1 MLFRSGYFDKRSKD
15 LLFEVRL
22 PYSAGSYPHNENM
35 SNMSQYQN
43 IGTISN
49 RGFEIALSGE
59 IIKNKDWNWTVSADA
74 TTLKNKVIKLPGGKD
89 ILHGV
94 QKYSE
99 GHSAY
104 EFFTYHFAGV
114 DQMTGN
120 SLYDIADE
128 NVEAAE
134 NAGTLVTINGKNY
147 TTETSYAVPAH
158 LRSA

>member
-1 MLFRSGYFDKRSKD
+1 
-15 LLFEVRL
+15 
-22 PYSAGSYPHNENM
+22 M

-43 IGTISN
+43 ISTISN

-59 IIKNKDWNWTVSADA
+59 IIIIKNKDWNWTVSADA
-74 TTLKNKVIKLPGGKD
+74 TTLKNEAIKLPGGKD

-114 DQMTGN
+114 D
-120 SLYDIADE
+120 
-128 NVEAAE
+128 
-134 NAGTLVTINGKNY
+134 
-147 TTETSYAVPAH
+147 
-158 LRSA
+158 R

>member
-1 MLFRSGYFDKRSKD
+1 M
-15 LLFEVRL
+15 VT
-22 PYSAGSYPHNENM
+22 
-35 SNMSQYQN
+35 YQN

-114 DQMTGN
+114 DQIAGN
-120 SLYDIADE
+120 SLYDIADD
-128 NVEAAE
+128 NVQAAE
-134 NAGTLVTINGKNY
+134 ASWYTCTINGKNY
-147 TTETSYAVPAH
+147 TTETAYAERKWASTALPLYLV
-158 LRSA
+158 LVG